1 MLLTSHSVDSTNTSA
16 SSSLQCSYAETQPY
30 ETYEKHDN
38 PYAEP
43 VPVKSRRGRKPKNTT
58 DATKKRIE
66 ETSGAETTEIHLQ
79 TFHFSFTE
87 EIAEKFAYFAT
98 LHRFE
103 DRKSFKENWTK
114 WIQEEDIAELIE
126 REKAILEQNGYVGDT
141 IDKMFKSVRYYYRKK
156 PMTPK
161 EPKQRK
167 PYVALPADI
176 LAKMDNHIIEVIVA
190 NTNPETKQCIISPA
204 KAYEAYLKKEAE
216 AKQNADEQVQQVQV
230 QMDDADKDKYKKT
243 YKNRFFIA
251 TQNVRAIA

>member
-1 MLLTSHSVDSTNTSA
+1 MTTTLHKDTEA
-16 SSSLQCSYAETQPY
+16 SYSRNATPGACSESYAIAY
-30 ETYEKHDN
+30 
-38 PYAEP
+38 EP
-43 VPVKSRRGRKPKNTT
+43 VPAKSRRGRKPKNTT
-58 DATKKRIE
+58 EATKKRIE

-103 DRKSFKENWTK
+103 DRKSFKENWAK

-204 KAYEAYLKKEAE
+204 KAYEAYLSKDAEAE
-216 AKQNADEQVQQVQV
+216 
-230 QMDDADKDKYKKT
+230 KYKKT

-251 TQNVRAIA
+251 TQNVRAMA

>member
-1 MLLTSHSVDSTNTSA
+1 VFSGRNHAFTLYVGRIFAKPHKTANCKKLIAFVQTMPT
-16 SSSLQCSYAETQPY
+16 PY
-30 ETYEKHDN
+30 QTINQTINQTMSNEQK
-38 PYAEP
+38 
-43 VPVKSRRGRKPKNTT
+43 RRGRKPKHTPEKIKTQLDTNQMT
-58 DATKKRIE
+58 
-66 ETSGAETTEIHLQ
+66 
-79 TFHFSFTE
+79 TFHFNFSDPAVE
-87 EIAEKFAYFAT
+87 LLSYFAT
-98 LHRFE
+98 KHRYDE
-103 DRKSFKENWTK
+103 RKIFKENWEK
-114 WIQEEDIAELIE
+114 WIKETEVDECISAETRRLSEE
-126 REKAILEQNGYVGDT
+126 GYSGDVVS
-141 IDKMFKSVRYYYRKK
+141 KMFKSVRYYYRKK

-216 AKQNADEQVQQVQV
+216 AKQNADEQAQQA